1 MVIEFPMSDMT
12 HRGKEQFFVLKHV
25 NAFSQAENE
34 LKYNIC
40 VRHFYP
46 IVFVVRTK
54 IA

>member
-1 MVIEFPMSDMT
+1 MSDMT
-12 HRGKEQFFVLKHV
+12 HRGKEQFYVLKHV
-25 NAFSQAENE
+25 NAFFHAENE
-34 LKYNIC
+34 LKNHIC